1 MNLIPLTC
9 GVSLNPK
16 IESRLNVVYATK
28 MCALVTGGL
37 DILID
42 ILSNLKFL

>member
-1 MNLIPLTC
+1 MNLIPLAC

-16 IESRLNVVYATK
+16 IESRINDVYATK
-28 MCALVTGGL
+28 MCALVAGGL

-42 ILSNLKFL
+42 ILSKLKSL

>member
-16 IESRLNVVYATK
+16 IESRLNVAYATK
-28 MCALVTGGL
+28 MCALVAGRL
-37 DILID
+37 DILMNM
-42 ILSNLKFL
+42 LFKLNSL